1 MTMPW
6 EDPSQY
12 VDQLSLN
19 DAERQMRWVL
29 RAMYEAKGA
38 LEDLRNAEVTVKHEY
53 ERARRKF
60 ALSAECPKV
69 ARGGSTVADRE
80 VWIDERV
87 SAERER
93 YELAQAATQ
102 AAKDHANT
110 LQSQAV
116 VIASLSKLVQQIH
129 GVAGVR

>member
-1 MTMPW
+1 MPW
-6 EDPSQY
+6 EDPTQY
-12 VDQLSLN
+12 ADPLSLA

-38 LEDLRNAEVTVKHEY
+38 LEDLRNDEVTIKHQY

-60 ALSAECPKV
+60 ALSDECPKV
-69 ARGGSTVADRE
+69 ARGGATVADRE

-87 SAERER
+87 AAERER

-116 VIASLSKLVQQIH
+116 VISSLSKLVQQIH
-129 GVAGVR
+129 GVVGAGR